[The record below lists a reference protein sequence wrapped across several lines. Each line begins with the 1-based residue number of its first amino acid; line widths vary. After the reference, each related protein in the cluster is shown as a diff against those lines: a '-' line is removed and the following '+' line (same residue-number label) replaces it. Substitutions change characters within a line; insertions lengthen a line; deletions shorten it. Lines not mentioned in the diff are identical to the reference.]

1 VSDSAAGLRSHPDV
15 EPDAEP
21 EAERSAST
29 REGREPG
36 SGEPE
41 RSDRGERSLG
51 VRLRA
56 ERTPNPHSVKW
67 LFSVPLASDGRGACF
82 ESEPPP
88 GVSPLAARLFS
99 VPGVT
104 GVFIAR
110 DFVTVSKD
118 ERIPWPSLAEPLLD
132 ALKAFAESGEPAL
145 GPDRAD
151 GPAAQANDAVEA
163 RIQRILDEEI
173 RPYVAQD
180 GGDVVFAGFREGRVQ
195 LYLQGSCSG
204 CPSSLAT
211 LKLGIEGRLREAV
224 PEVQEVVAI

>member
-1 VSDSAAGLRSHPDV
+1 VAGLRFHPNV
-15 EPDAEP
+15 EPGAAPDAEP
-21 EAERSAST
+21 SAGSGER
-29 REGREPG
+29 REPG
-36 SGEPE
+36 PHQPE

-51 VRLRA
+51 VGLRA

-67 LFSVPLASDGRGACF
+67 VFSAPLVSGGRGACF
-82 ESEPPP
+82 ESDPPS

-110 DFVTVSKD
+110 DFVTVTKH
-118 ERIPWPSLAEPLLD
+118 EQVAWPSLAEPLLD

-145 GPDRAD
+145 DPDRAA
-151 GPAAQANDAVEA
+151 GPGAQATDAVEA

-173 RPYVAQD
+173 RPYVARD